1 MATGPSGPRIEREQN
16 LILPAGKYLRS
27 KGTHLRKW
35 GPGGNDC
42 ERPLREGAH
51 RKRPPAAFWLL
62 CRRGQSNNVFLGGQ
76 RPPLQMIEIS
86 PTPRRAEPQK
96 QSEALQKVLL
106 PTILTRKVGALVPG
120 LGRERLK
127 TLRGATQFQN
137 SGAVPFDPRGAAG
150 RPRLS
155 PGPLLALS
163 WPVPVPRG
171 PFSRGALLCPAVFR
185 LLMRRHGGE
194 QSYAIPL
201 LR

>member
-1 MATGPSGPRIEREQN
+1 MSNRNTAGQGAGLYFTHGYQNPFFGVLSGRVPPCGAEGRACLSARTERKQRSAGEICLGAGHFHPVGKISRGEAKLRIK
-16 LILPAGKYLRS
+16 LF
-27 KGTHLRKW
+27 
-35 GPGGNDC
+35 C
-42 ERPLREGAH
+42 
-51 RKRPPAAFWLL
+51 LL
-62 CRRGQSNNVFLGGQ
+62 FSL
-76 RPPLQMIEIS
+76 
-86 PTPRRAEPQK
+86 K
-96 QSEALQKVLL
+96 KVD
-106 PTILTRKVGALVPG
+106 ALVPG

-137 SGAVPFDPRGAAG
+137 SGAVPFGPRGAAG